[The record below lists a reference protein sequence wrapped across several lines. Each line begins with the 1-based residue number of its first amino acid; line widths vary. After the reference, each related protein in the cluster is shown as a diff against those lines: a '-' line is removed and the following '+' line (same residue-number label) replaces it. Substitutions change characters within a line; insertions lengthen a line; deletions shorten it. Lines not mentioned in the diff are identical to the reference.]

1 MPVPATAADPELVP
15 PAAVARRIFFSP
27 VITPIKLLP
36 VRTFF
41 GSPRALIGL
50 VDAVTGTDVNGVA
63 LLLLEV
69 EVEVEILELDD
80 GFLNPNFQAFTFS
93 SPP

>member
-41 GSPRALIGL
+41 GLPRALIGL
-50 VDAVTGTDVNGVA
+50 VDAVTVTDVNGVA
-63 LLLLEV
+63 LLLL

-80 GFLNPNFQAFTFS
+80 GFLNPNFQAFAFS

>member
-1 MPVPATAADPELVP
+1 M
-15 PAAVARRIFFSP
+15 
-27 VITPIKLLP
+27 P

-41 GSPRALIGL
+41 GLPRALIGL
-50 VDAVTGTDVNGVA
+50 VDAVTVTDVNGVA

-93 SPP
+93 SPPWLFDEADTEEEDEEEEEEEEDASG